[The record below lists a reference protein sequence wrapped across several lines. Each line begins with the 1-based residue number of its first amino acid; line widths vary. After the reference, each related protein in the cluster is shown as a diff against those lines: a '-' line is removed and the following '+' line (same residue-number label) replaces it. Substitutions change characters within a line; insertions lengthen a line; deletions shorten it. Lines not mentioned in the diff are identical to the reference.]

1 MSIAG
6 ATATDRFVVVTG
18 ASTGI
23 GKACA
28 LRLDGEGFSVF
39 ATVRKPSDGASLK
52 AEASERLQPL
62 LLDVTDKT
70 ALAAAVQEVGER
82 TGRQLYGLVNN
93 AGIAIGGPLECVSI
107 EEIRQ
112 VIEVNVIG
120 LMAMTQAFLP
130 FLKSPHGRIV
140 NIGSASGLVAIP
152 LMSPYAASK
161 FAVQAVSDSL
171 RVELKP
177 LGISV
182 SLIAAGKV
190 QSEIWEKARSH
201 KSDLLQTL
209 DLEILAP
216 YQPFLKYFEK
226 ELQATDALP
235 TEEAVKAV
243 FRALTARNPRPRYLV
258 GNDAVGAAIV
268 AKLPVRLRDWLIAKT
283 FGV

>member
-1 MSIAG
+1 MSREG
-6 ATATDRFVVVTG
+6 ATGTERFVVVTG

-23 GKACA
+23 GRACA
-28 LRLDGEGFSVF
+28 LQLDREGFSVF
-39 ATVRKPSDGASLK
+39 ATVRNPSDGASLT
-52 AEASERLQPL
+52 AESSKNLQPL
-62 LLDVTDKT
+62 ILDVTDQQAMIK
-70 ALAAAVQEVGER
+70 AVQEVGKR
-82 TGRQLYGLVNN
+82 TGGQLYGLVNN

-130 FLKSPHGRIV
+130 FLKSSHGRIV

-161 FAVQAVSDSL
+161 FAVHAVSDSL

-190 QSEIWEKARSH
+190 QSEIWEKARTH
-201 KSDLLQTL
+201 KRELQQTL
-209 DLEILAP
+209 NEDTLAP
-216 YQPFLKYFEK
+216 YQPFLRYFEK
-226 ELQATDALP
+226 ELQATNAIP

-243 FRALTARNPRPRYLV
+243 VRALTARKPRPRYLV
-258 GNDAVGAAIV
+258 GNDAVGAATV
-268 AKLPVRLRDWLIAKT
+268 AKLPLRLRDWLIAKT

>member
-1 MSIAG
+1 MS
-6 ATATDRFVVVTG
+6 DRHVLVTG

-28 LRLDGEGFSVF
+28 LRLDREGFSVF
-39 ATVRKPSDGASLK
+39 ATVRKPSDAALLK
-52 AEASERLQPL
+52 AEASDRLQPL
-62 LLDVTDKT
+62 LLDVTDKHGI
-70 ALAAAVQEVGER
+70 AKVVDEVGER

-112 VIEVNVIG
+112 VMEVNVIG

-130 FLKSPHGRIV
+130 FLKSSNGRIV
-140 NIGSASGLVAIP
+140 NIGSASGMVAIP

-177 LGISV
+177 LRISV

-201 KSDLLQTL
+201 KSDLLRTL
-209 DLEILAP
+209 DQETLAP

-226 ELQATDALP
+226 ELQATDAIP

-243 FRALTARNPRPRYLV
+243 VRALTARKPRPRYLV
-258 GNDAVGAAIV
+258 GTDAVGAAMV
-268 AKLPVRLRDWLIAKT
+268 ARLPVRLRDWLLAKT